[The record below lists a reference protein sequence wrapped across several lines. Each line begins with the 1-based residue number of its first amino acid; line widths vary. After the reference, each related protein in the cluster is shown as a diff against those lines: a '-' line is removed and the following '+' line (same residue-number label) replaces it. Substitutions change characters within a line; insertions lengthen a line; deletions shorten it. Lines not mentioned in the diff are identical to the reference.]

1 MSKRSISTLVL
12 TAALAFGG
20 LALATVDASAQRAA
34 PKGDGGTPPA
44 GGTTGGAG
52 DDGFKIFLA
61 DKDCRQAA
69 STAPSHCR
77 KAPPVRV
84 IIVSGERCLDVD
96 HPRSVSPW
104 GQVIIN
110 QRKTKIKYCDDLHTM
125 Q

>member
-20 LALATVDASAQRAA
+20 LALATVDASAQRFG
-34 PKGDGGTPPA
+34 PKGGDTRTGG

-61 DKDCRQAA
+61 QSDCHQTAVAA
-69 STAPSHCR
+69 FARCPETQ
-77 KAPPVRV
+77 PVRV
-84 IIVSGERCLDVD
+84 IKVNGERCLDVD

>member
-1 MSKRSISTLVL
+1 MSKRSIGAIVL

-34 PKGDGGTPPA
+34 PKSDGGPPPA

-61 DKDCRQAA
+61 QTDCRPAA

-77 KAPPVRV
+77 QAPPVRV
-84 IIVSGERCLDVD
+84 ILVDGQRCLDVD